1 MATQRSGGQILN
13 QLQLFHLQVEKE
25 KEALRMELNKAKTQ
39 VSDAEAAITSQKAQI
54 EKLNHVVQEADA
66 GGYCWAP

>member
-1 MATQRSGGQILN
+1 M
-13 QLQLFHLQVEKE
+13 EKE

-39 VSDAEAAITSQKAQI
+39 VNEAEAAISSQKSQI

-66 GGYCWAP
+66 GGHPLP

>member
-1 MATQRSGGQILN
+1 ML
-13 QLQLFHLQVEKE
+13 LQVEKE

-39 VSDAEAAITSQKAQI
+39 VSEAEAAISSQKSQI

-66 GGYCWAP
+66 GEHANNHGARMACVSS